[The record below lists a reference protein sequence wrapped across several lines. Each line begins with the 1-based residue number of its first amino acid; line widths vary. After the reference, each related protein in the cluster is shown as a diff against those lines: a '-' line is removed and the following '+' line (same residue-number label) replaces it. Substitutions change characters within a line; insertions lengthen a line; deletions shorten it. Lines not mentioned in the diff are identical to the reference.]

1 MVVSTQSHSLLLVVA
16 GLALGGAGCAPRV
29 SREDFTGEIAGI
41 REEMQTADRRLDARV
56 DSTNR
61 LVADH
66 TRRLD
71 ELSQELQA
79 FRGEYNVSI
88 EKMDGL
94 LKFNVPVH
102 FEFDRSEL
110 READR
115 PILDRFAS
123 VVKEYYPGA
132 LVTVEGFTDPAG
144 TAAYNQELGQRRADA
159 VMEYLASAGGLE
171 TSDLRAVSY
180 GESRVRQVVPG
191 ASGPGEEGLEN
202 RRVALVIDHAAIATD
217 QIAMP

>member
-1 MVVSTQSHSLLLVVA
+1 MLLPIPKLNLSLVVV
-16 GLALGGAGCAPRV
+16 GLALDVGGCAPKV
-29 SREDFTGEIAGI
+29 SREDFAGEIARI
-41 REEMQTADRRLDARV
+41 REEMQTGDRRLEARV

-61 LVADH
+61 LVAGH
-66 TRRLD
+66 TRRLNA
-71 ELSQELQA
+71 LQQELQA
-79 FRGEYNVSI
+79 FRGQYSVSI
-88 EKMDGL
+88 EKLNGL

-102 FEFDRSEL
+102 FEFDRSEV

-123 VVKEYYPGA
+123 VVREYYPGA

-144 TAAYNQELGQRRADA
+144 SAAYNEELGRRRAQA

-171 TSDLRAVSY
+171 SSELRAVSY
-180 GESRVRQVVPG
+180 GESRARQVIPG

-202 RRVALVIDHAAIATD
+202 RRVALVIDHAAVAMD

>member
-1 MVVSTQSHSLLLVVA
+1 MVLSIHNHSMALVILGVVL
-16 GLALGGAGCAPRV
+16 GLGGCAPKV
-29 SREDFTGEIAGI
+29 SREDFAGEMARI
-41 REEMQTADRRLDARV
+41 REEMQTGDRRLEARV

-61 LVADH
+61 LVAGH

-71 ELSQELQA
+71 ALQQELQA
-79 FRGEYNVSI
+79 LRGEYNVSM
-88 EKMDGL
+88 EKMGGL

-102 FEFDRSEL
+102 FEFDRSEV

-115 PILDRFAS
+115 PVLDRFAT
-123 VVKEYYPGA
+123 VVQQYYPGA

-144 TAAYNQELGQRRADA
+144 SAAYNEELGQRRAQA

-171 TSDLRAVSY
+171 SSELRAVSY
-180 GESRVRQVVPG
+180 GESRARQVIPG

-217 QIAMP
+217 QLAMP